1 MRRLP
6 LAVALAGLAGLAAG
20 CGDGDDRAPAQT
32 SPATT
37 AVVWA
42 VGDGGTGNAAARRVV
57 ARIRRGPVDRVLFLG
72 DVYERGTAAEF
83 RRRFE
88 PVYRPLLSRTMP
100 TPGNHEWPRR
110 RQGYN
115 PFWRRVHG
123 RAQPPWYAF
132 SLGGWR
138 FISLNSQA
146 PHGPRSAQLRWLRR
160 ELRRGDGTCRIAFWH
175 RPRFSAG
182 RQHGDQPDVAP
193 LWDALRGNA
202 RLVLS
207 GHDHDL
213 QRFRPVGGLTQLV
226 SGAGGRAH
234 DAVRHGDRRLAFSD
248 DRAFG
253 AVRLELREGA
263 ADVAFVAADGRV
275 LDRSSVSCRS

>member
-1 MRRLP
+1 MSGRVVVCL
-6 LAVALAGLAGLAAG
+6 ALAAAG
-20 CGDGDDRAPAQT
+20 CGADEPATPAQT
-32 SPATT
+32 GDPA

-57 ARIRRGPVDRVLFLG
+57 ARMRRGPVDRVLFLG
-72 DVYERGTAAEF
+72 DVYERGTAREF
-83 RRRFE
+83 ARRFE
-88 PVYRPLLSRTMP
+88 PVYRPLLSKTMP

-110 RQGYN
+110 AQGYF
-115 PFWRRVHG
+115 PFWRRVRG
-123 RAQPPWYAF
+123 RALPPWYAF
-132 SLGGWR
+132 SVGGWR

-160 ELRRGDGTCRIAFWH
+160 ELRREDGTCRIAFWH

-182 RQHGDQPDVAP
+182 LEHGDQPDVAP
-193 LWDALRGNA
+193 LWDALRGRA
-202 RLVLS
+202 RLVLG

-213 QRFRPVGGLTQLV
+213 QRFRPVGGLTQIV

-234 DAVRHGDRRLAFSD
+234 DRVRHADPRLAFSD

-253 AVRLELREGA
+253 AVRRSLRAGA
-263 ADVAFVAADGRV
+263 ADVAFIAADGRV
-275 LDRSSVSCRS
+275 LDRSSVSCARG